1 MLEAIGMVPDASKT
15 NNKKGHTTMKRM
27 KKGFTL
33 VEIMIVV
40 AIIAILAAVAIP
52 NFLKYRRS
60 SQATACVS
68 NLKQIQT
75 AKEQVLMAGKELTTD
90 NIFGA
95 TALIKQEPHCPAQST
110 VSYTIGNA
118 TTDPSC
124 SYTDTDA
131 ADTSTW
137 HSLNRTA
144 TGGGEGG

>member
-1 MLEAIGMVPDASKT
+1 
-15 NNKKGHTTMKRM
+15 MKRM

-75 AKEQVLMAGKELTTD
+75 AKEQVLMAGQTPDSSTIYGSDK
-90 NIFGA
+90 
-95 TALIKQEPHCPAQST
+95 LIKQEPHCPADNT
-110 VSYTIGNA
+110 LSYTIGDA
-118 TTDPSC
+118 TTDPTC
-124 SYTDTDA
+124 SYSQTDA
-131 ADTSTW
+131 NDTSTW
-137 HSLNRTA
+137 HSLTRSTS
-144 TGGGEGG
+144 GGGGGGGGGD